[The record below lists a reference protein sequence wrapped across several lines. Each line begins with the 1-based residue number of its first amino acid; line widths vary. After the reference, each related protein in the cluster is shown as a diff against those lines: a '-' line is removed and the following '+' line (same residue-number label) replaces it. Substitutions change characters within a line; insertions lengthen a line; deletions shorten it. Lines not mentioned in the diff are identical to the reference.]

1 MRQRRPLLLT
11 MAQGHDGVTHSSVA
25 TFQLLC
31 KDSWKNLPAFPG
43 AAPYPAGV
51 EFRLTVQAQPMPTTH
66 HICRLAAVEDIRR
79 TTPLWAPDRPLF
91 DADVWARMPALLSE
105 LLQSELVKLAIIESV
120 PARQPRLLGAVSFI
134 EPEYVAEALASGS
147 TLPNT
152 VMRAALDGRHPF
164 LSPEQIAQI
173 NPRAELHLMNFF
185 GNIGALDLR
194 KQEMA
199 NFYEVSNRGYYL
211 LHYG

>member
-1 MRQRRPLLLT
+1 
-11 MAQGHDGVTHSSVA
+11 
-25 TFQLLC
+25 
-31 KDSWKNLPAFPG
+31 
-43 AAPYPAGV
+43 
-51 EFRLTVQAQPMPTTH
+51 MPTTH

-134 EPEYVAEALASGS
+134 EPEYVAEALVSGS

-152 VMRAALDGRHPF
+152 VMRAAPDGRHPF
-164 LSPEQIAQI
+164 LSPEKIAQI
-173 NPRAELHLMNFF
+173 NARAERNAPDLHVVKQLAGVDGEKDVPHVTPNRP
-185 GNIGALDLR
+185 LR
-194 KQEMA
+194 
-199 NFYEVSNRGYYL
+199 R
-211 LHYG
+211 